1 MRHLLRVILEPFLSE
16 FTIIESEKLHEL
28 DFIMRK
34 IDGERNLDRDHGEAQ
49 RLHFLRHPGM
59 NTKTSQIR
67 PPQNVNIHASDLI
80 LVSSV
85 EAWFSLVFLGSEP
98 IQANASIFPR
108 ISRNCQNF

>member
-59 NTKTSQIR
+59 DTNKRVRSGLHGTSTSMT
-67 PPQNVNIHASDLI
+67 PT
-80 LVSSV
+80 
-85 EAWFSLVFLGSEP
+85 
-98 IQANASIFPR
+98 
-108 ISRNCQNF
+108 